1 MKYLLSR
8 FGGFGDIAPI
18 TCVGRVLKRLGHQV
32 DLVVRDGG
40 PDCNQPE
47 LLIDNPTFDNVF
59 GAREIGPQKV
69 RAIRTQ
75 IGWIEPQAVYKDYD
89 VVIDYRNSI
98 EGNSTSPFNQKGP
111 QFTWQNSRNSNWRN
125 WYDLS
130 LEWANIDPTSV
141 PDEEKRPNFNLLAG
155 EEKLFQPM
163 RENFDKIFVI
173 QPFASS
179 LARTWY
185 QAKSLPKLL
194 SEKYQNSIALIW
206 NANEKC
212 WFGFTRKGSNRI
224 ESVGSPLRFSMAMIS
239 KADLFIGVDT
249 GYSHVA
255 EGLDVKSL
263 VMYGTVPAWTRAK
276 YYKHQTAIDPG
287 VEHPEFYSF
296 SLSLGDPN
304 RVIEG
309 IEGFSAREKQL
320 YEGIQAGKPP
330 EELQEEMNTTKEGIQ
345 VEYNALQARMHS
357 FEHQQSQA
365 LSLVTPKLVMEHAE
379 RIIE

>member
-1 MKYLLSR
+1 MKYLCSR
-8 FGGFGDIAPI
+8 FSGMGDLAPI
-18 TCVGRVLKRLGHQV
+18 TAVGRILKQQGHTV
-32 DLVVRDGG
+32 DLIVRDGG
-40 PDCNQPE
+40 PDQNHPE
-47 LLIDNPTFDNVF
+47 LLIENPSFDNVF

-75 IGWIEPQAVYKDYD
+75 LGWIEPQVIYKDYD

-98 EGNSTSPFNQKGP
+98 EGNSTSPLNQRGH
-111 QFTWQNSRNSNWRN
+111 QHGWQQSRNSNWRN

-141 PDEEKRPNFNLLAG
+141 PDEEKRPNFNLLEG

-163 RENFDKIFVI
+163 RDNFDKIFVV

-185 QAKSLPKLL
+185 QAKTLPKLL
-194 SEKYQNSIALIW
+194 TDKYDNSIVLIW

-212 WFGFTRKGSNRI
+212 WFGHTKKGSNRV
-224 ESVGSPLRFSMAMIS
+224 EALGSPLRFSMAMIS

-255 EGLDVKSL
+255 EGLGVKSL

-276 YYKHQTAIDPG
+276 YYKYQTPIDMG
-287 VEHPEFYSF
+287 IEHPEFYSF

-304 RVIEG
+304 RVLEG
-309 IEGFSAREKQL
+309 IAGFSAREKQL
-320 YEGIQAGKPP
+320 YEGIESGKSPD
-330 EELQEEMNTTKEGIQ
+330 ELMEEMNTTKEGIQ
-345 VEYNALQARMHS
+345 VEYNALKARLHS

-365 LSLVTPKLVMEHAE
+365 LSLVTPKLVMEYVE